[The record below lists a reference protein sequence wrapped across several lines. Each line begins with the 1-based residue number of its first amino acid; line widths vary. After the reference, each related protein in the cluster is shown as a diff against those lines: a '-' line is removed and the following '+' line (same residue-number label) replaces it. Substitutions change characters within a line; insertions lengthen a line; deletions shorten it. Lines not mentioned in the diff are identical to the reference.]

1 MLSQKRKRSGDVDD
15 DHYSEVSASF
25 EQAQSDDEIDISSAL
40 TGKKAK
46 LARNT
51 EESDD
56 DFNEFLQESIAK
68 RDIKGGTEVVKKAKG
83 KGKIVK
89 GELGGG
95 SFQSMGEWF
104 IVSPP
109 LWYTNEGIQQ
119 ACTLPCYDL

>member
-1 MLSQKRKRSGDVDD
+1 MLSQKRKRAGEVDD

-25 EQAQSDDEIDISSAL
+25 EQAHSDDEIDISSAL
-40 TGKKAK
+40 AGKKAK
-46 LARNT
+46 LRQNA

-56 DFNEFLQESIAK
+56 GFNEFLQESISK

-95 SFQSMGEWF
+95 SFQSMGE
-104 IVSPP
+104 
-109 LWYTNEGIQQ
+109 
-119 ACTLPCYDL
+119 